1 MQEIEKQDLSHYEA
15 LNVLIIDDQSLVHD
29 ILKSTF
35 YDLGIRNVKSAENAY
50 YGLRLCDQQRFHV
63 VICAFNVKS
72 DKDGFHLLEELK
84 FKGHVSKRT
93 VLIFVS
99 ADTGESLVNS
109 IVELQPDDFWV
120 KPLSPKRVQER
131 LAYALEIKKTLY
143 NVYEAMDLKEYS
155 KVIYYVERHLLTHE
169 LAKYHLQLQRMKGE
183 ALLALNELSDAEMFY
198 RDLLQKHKMSWVYL
212 GFVKCLLKQNKMEEI
227 EELLGQLTDKV
238 ETRFATYDL
247 LAQYYMDHENYERAY
262 EEIKKAAALAPRNI
276 ERNKKLWDL
285 ARLNHDHEGQYL
297 ATRAMATYAKNSVH
311 DSPALLLNVIRAG
324 IDLACT
330 LNGEASLRILKQ
342 AERYIT
348 DLEKNYEDASQF
360 KEQLFIVR
368 ARIHN
373 AREERDR
380 AERLIDAHVTL
391 RPSTSVEDNLD
402 KVKVFHELG
411 KREEAISLL
420 ESVKKQISGESLTSQ
435 VVSRYVKQESAE
447 RSEIHFTPKQLN
459 SMAAELY
466 RMNKPVSALKSLE
479 QALQLTPKNVRV
491 ALNILKV
498 LAKLKVDEG
507 LDEDQKE
514 LAQRTI
520 EIIGKSKLDENQ
532 QQLFAQ
538 FSDTLK
544 DVLPKAEAEQ
554 ESEQEQQQP

>member
-1 MQEIEKQDLSHYEA
+1 MQQIEKQDLGHYEA

-29 ILKSTF
+29 ILKSAF
-35 YDLGIRNVKSAENAY
+35 YDLGIRNIKSAENAY

-84 FKGHVSKRT
+84 FKGHVSRRT
-93 VLIFVS
+93 LLIFVS
-99 ADTGESLVNS
+99 ADTDESLVNS

-120 KPLSPKRVQER
+120 KPLSPKRIQER
-131 LAYALEIKKTLY
+131 LAYCLEIKKTLF
-143 NVYEAMDLKEYS
+143 NVYEAMDMKEYS
-155 KVIYYVERHLLTHE
+155 KVIYYVERHLLNPG
-169 LAKYHLQLQRMKGE
+169 LAKYHMQLQRMKGE
-183 ALLALNELSDAEMFY
+183 ALLAINELADAEVFY
-198 RDLLQKHKMSWVYL
+198 RELLEKHKVSWVYL
-212 GFVKCLLKQNKMEEI
+212 GFVKCLLKQNKLGEI
-227 EELLGQLTDKV
+227 EELLTQLTDKV

-297 ATRAMATYAKNSVH
+297 ATRAMATYAKNSIH
-311 DSPALLLNVIRAG
+311 DSPALVLNVIRAG

-330 LNGEASLRILKQ
+330 LNGEASLRVLKQ
-342 AERYIT
+342 AERYISE
-348 DLEKNYEDASQF
+348 LENNYDDAAQF

-380 AERLIDAHVTL
+380 AERLIDAHVSV
-391 RPSTSVEDNLD
+391 RPNTSVEDNLD

-411 KREEAISLL
+411 RREEAISLL
-420 ESVKKQISGESLTSQ
+420 EAVKKQISGDGLTSQ
-435 VVSRYVKQESAE
+435 VVSRYVSQESAE

-466 RMNKPVSALKSLE
+466 RMNKPVPALKSLE

-491 ALNILKV
+491 SLNILKV
-498 LAKLKVDEG
+498 LVKLHQEEG

-514 LAQRTI
+514 LATRTI
-520 EIIGKSKLDENQ
+520 DIIRQSKLDENQ

-538 FSDTLK
+538 FTEVLK
-544 DVLPKAEAEQ
+544 
-554 ESEQEQQQP
+554 ESVPALQQ